1 MKILVVC
8 QHYYPE
14 PFRLTDICEEL
25 VSRGHDVTVV
35 TGTPNY
41 PMGKIYEGYRGKQKR
56 DEVRNGVKI
65 HRCFEIGRRTGVL
78 FRFLN
83 YYSFAISSKRYIKK
97 MKEKFDVV
105 FANQLSPVMMM
116 NGAVAYKKKHGVKL
130 VTYVL
135 DLWPESLIVGGV
147 KRGSVLYKHYHKV
160 SKKLYC
166 ASDKVLVSSKLFTE
180 YLSTQFGIAEEKL
193 GYLPQYAEDLFS
205 AADCKKERTSADTVD
220 LLFAGNIGTAQSL
233 MTVMETA
240 ERTKDIADLRWH
252 IVGDGIELER
262 CKSFCAEH
270 GLANVEFYGR
280 RALEEMPAF
289 YRKADGMLVTL
300 VKDETLSMTL
310 PGKVQTYMA
319 AGKPILGG
327 IGGAA
332 AEAIQAA
339 KCGYVSGAE
348 DAAGLEESVR
358 AFYRAVKSGEA
369 DSLGTNA
376 LAYYKENFT
385 KGAFFEKLQRALKE

>member
-41 PMGKIYEGYRGKQKR
+41 PMGKIYEGYKGKQKR

-166 ASDKVLVSSKLFTE
+166 ASDTVLVSSKMFTE

-205 AADCKKERTSADTVD
+205 AIECKKERTAQDSVD

-240 ERTKDIADLRWH
+240 ARTRDIADLRWH

-327 IGGAA
+327 VNGAA
-332 AEAIQAA
+332 AEAIAA
-339 KCGYVSGAE
+339 AECGYVSGAE

-358 AFYRAVKSGEA
+358 AFYTAVKSGEA
-369 DSLGTNA
+369 DLLGINA